1 LKPWFF
7 ILSKLP
13 ANAMAIFPF
22 IILKNKSLK
31 VDKVLINHERIH
43 FRQQLELLILPFYF
57 LYLLMYLI
65 NLIRYRNHYLAY
77 FNIPFEKEAYHFD
90 NDLSYLAH
98 RKAFAWLSFTGKKQ

>member
-1 LKPWFF
+1 MRPFF
-7 ILSKLP
+7 LILSKLP

-22 IILKNKSLK
+22 IILKNKTLK

-65 NLIRYRNHYLAY
+65 NLIRYKNHYLAY
-77 FNIPFEKEAYHFD
+77 FNIPFEKEAYCFD
-90 NDLSYLAH
+90 ADLSYLSH
-98 RKAFAWLSFTGKKQ
+98 RKPFAWILFVSKKP